1 MQDEA
6 TATFADPRIPTRE
19 TCVLR
24 YALERFAREK
34 PDETYVVFGN
44 GESWS
49 YRETLERTAAARAAL
64 QSLGVKQ
71 GDHVAAWLPNGA
83 EALLSHFA
91 VNYLGAVF
99 VPINTAYRGSILEHV
114 VANTDAELMIVHGDL
129 VPRLGEIDRAQLKR
143 LVICGPDAEV
153 PPGLDAARFET
164 LPAQPLA
171 PLERP
176 IDPWDTQAVIYTSGT
191 TGPSKGVLMSY
202 LHLFSNA
209 GPETWHFVTG
219 EDRFLVNLPIFH
231 IGGVGLPFVML
242 ARGGSIALWE
252 NFRTDEFWDFVR
264 ATECTACFLLGVMA
278 TFLLKEPASARDRDH
293 KLRLA
298 LMVPLTESAGEF
310 HTRFGIDIYTIFNMT
325 EISTPILSEPNPTAL
340 GTCGTVRPHVDVR
353 LVDENDCEVPAGTV
367 GEMIVRTDRPWA
379 MMHGYYNNPEATA
392 RAWRNGWFHTGD
404 AFRRDE
410 AGSFFFIDRI
420 KDAIRRRGENIS
432 SFEVEAEIVAH
443 PDVQEAAA
451 IGVPSE
457 LGEDE
462 VMAVVAPVA
471 GHSIDPAALT
481 TFLAERLPY
490 FMVPRYVRV
499 IAELPKTPTAKVQ
512 KVDLRREGVTADTW
526 DRETANITFKREKLS
541 LR

>member
-1 MQDEA
+1 
-6 TATFADPRIPTRE
+6 
-19 TCVLR
+19 
-24 YALERFAREK
+24 
-34 PDETYVVFGN
+34 
-44 GESWS
+44 
-49 YRETLERTAAARAAL
+49 
-64 QSLGVKQ
+64 
-71 GDHVAAWLPNGA
+71 
-83 EALLSHFA
+83 
-91 VNYLGAVF
+91 
-99 VPINTAYRGSILEHV
+99 
-114 VANTDAELMIVHGDL
+114 
-129 VPRLGEIDRAQLKR
+129 
-143 LVICGPDAEV
+143 
-153 PPGLDAARFET
+153 
-164 LPAQPLA
+164 
-171 PLERP
+171 
-176 IDPWDTQAVIYTSGT
+176 
-191 TGPSKGVLMSY
+191 MSY

-443 PDVQEAAA
+443 PDVQEARRHRRAER
-451 IGVPSE
+451 IGRRRGNGRRRARRRPQHRPGGPHH
-457 LGEDE
+457 LPRG
-462 VMAVVAPVA
+462 APA
-471 GHSIDPAALT
+471 LFHGAALCARDRGA
-481 TFLAERLPY
+481 AEDADGQGTEGRSP
-490 FMVPRYVRV
+490 PR
-499 IAELPKTPTAKVQ
+499 
-512 KVDLRREGVTADTW
+512 RRDGGHVGPRDG
-526 DRETANITFKREKLS
+526 
-541 LR
+541 